1 MSRKK
6 TSPDFAPPDSK
17 TIGGRLK
24 IFINDKNMLAAHLA
38 TETGVHPSTVG
49 SYLKNESTPKKG
61 FLEKLSEKFNLNP
74 AWVEYGVGPMY
85 QACAQSCSP
94 ALHEPAATD
103 YEQECLRLKHEL
115 ADKDRE
121 LAAIEL
127 AMGRQQGRIFE
138 AVVVTCRRLGM
149 PPDQT
154 RILQLAVMDYETIL
168 AEADGHESRQA
179 AAGNS

>member
-1 MSRKK
+1 MSSIGKRIELFLLDKK
-6 TSPDFAPPDSK
+6 ISRAEFGRACGTSGATTISNYIEGKSVPNADFIAK
-17 TIGGRLK
+17 AA
-24 IFINDKNMLAAHLA
+24 KNFDISPAWLTTGEGPMLRRS
-38 TETGVHPSTVG
+38 G
-49 SYLKNESTPKKG
+49 STPCQT
-61 FLEKLSEKFNLNP
+61 
-74 AWVEYGVGPMY
+74 AV
-85 QACAQSCSP
+85 
-94 ALHEPAATD
+94 HEPAATD